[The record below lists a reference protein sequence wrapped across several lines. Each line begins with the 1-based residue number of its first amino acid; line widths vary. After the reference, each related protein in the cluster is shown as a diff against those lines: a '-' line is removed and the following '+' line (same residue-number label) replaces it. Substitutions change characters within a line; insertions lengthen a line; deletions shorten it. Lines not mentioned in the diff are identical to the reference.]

1 MIAMGGA
8 IGVGLFLGSSTGDRV
23 GWTGHYSELS
33 RSRRRSSN
41 SRLRRSRDGGG
52 RAVSRLFWPPC
63 RTLRESLER
72 LCRACDVQHHPN
84 HCHWRRSYGHGYLFS
99 LLVPDESAVALGGH
113 RFFRPDRFQRLAEF
127 PVRLRMFPLS
137 NILGILLVP
146 GIAGTSFYVKDL
158 EYSVPVFL
166 ALLSAVTLV
175 YWGSRRR
182 FPGHP
187 RANQGGRSSVP
198 EP

>member
-1 MIAMGGA
+1 MAVAEPVAGFFGRYAERYVSRWSGFAVHATYSIIQIIA
-8 IGVGLFLGSSTGDRV
+8 IGAEVTAMAI
-23 GWTGHYSELS
+23 Y
-33 RSRRRSSN
+33 
-41 SRLRRSRDGGG
+41 
-52 RAVSRLFWPPC
+52 
-63 RTLRESLER
+63 
-72 LCRACDVQHHPN
+72 
-84 HCHWRRSYGHGYLFS
+84 FS
-99 LLVPDESAVALGGH
+99 LLVPDESAVAWGGH
-113 RFFRPDRFQRLAEF
+113 RFFRPDRFQRLAEL

-137 NILGILLVP
+137 NILGILLVL

-166 ALLSAVTLV
+166 PLLSAATLV